1 MIKRIIFDFGNV
13 ICRFTNDLFIER
25 ISNLTL
31 KSKEEVFDL
40 IYKKSDIT
48 KIFESGLI
56 TSEEFYKELS
66 NICGLNVSYDELKD
80 IYTKNK
86 FTPILGMNELIES
99 LKHNYKIGLLSN
111 TGPWDYDY
119 LQTVAPIINTFD
131 SITTSFEVGVMKP
144 DKKIF
149 EDALSKSPLNPE
161 ECLYIDDI
169 IEYVNAAKKIG
180 MKAIQFMTLEKFK
193 IDLKSFGIKF

>member
-1 MIKRIIFDFGNV
+1 M
-13 ICRFTNDLFIER
+13 
-25 ISNLTL
+25 
-31 KSKEEVFDL
+31 
-40 IYKKSDIT
+40 
-48 KIFESGLI
+48 
-56 TSEEFYKELS
+56 
-66 NICGLNVSYDELKD
+66 SYDDLKD

-149 EDALSKSPLNPE
+149 EDALSKSPLKPE

>member
-99 LKHNYKIGLLSN
+99 LKHNYK
-111 TGPWDYDY
+111 
-119 LQTVAPIINTFD
+119 A
-131 SITTSFEVGVMKP
+131 
-144 DKKIF
+144 
-149 EDALSKSPLNPE
+149 
-161 ECLYIDDI
+161 
-169 IEYVNAAKKIG
+169 
-180 MKAIQFMTLEKFK
+180 
-193 IDLKSFGIKF
+193 